1 MANLFQ
7 KIEIVEAELWNL
19 NQFEYVEFD
28 GDFHFILISV
38 GNNLFEL
45 VWSKNQNCHFK
56 LKFGIYFEYVKFDG
70 DVLFFC
76 FRLIML
82 VLSKKSI
89 WHFNVTWLISLQFI
103 RRGLKLVVF
112 LVISSFMLF
121 LNKFYFWGLLSQR

>member
-89 WHFNVTWLISLQFI
+89 WHFNIF
-103 RRGLKLVVF
+103 
-112 LVISSFMLF
+112 
-121 LNKFYFWGLLSQR
+121 